1 MNSDQVKRNDFPAA
15 TDGYDRSSVD
25 AHLAAVA
32 AQLTAL
38 EARIASFEVERDA
51 LRRQTA
57 AQAEPAEVE
66 VISEAATPPGGNPLP
81 AGPAASEA
89 RTVTEES
96 AASGPGVA
104 TPQPPASPAEDEV
117 SARLIATKMTLDG
130 ADRETIRLRLADGYD
145 LEDLDALLDDVI
157 ERVG

>member
-1 MNSDQVKRNDFPAA
+1 MKRSDFPAA
-15 TDGYDRSSVD
+15 ADGYDRASVD

-57 AQAEPAEVE
+57 TQTEPTEAEVM
-66 VISEAATPPGGNPLP
+66 SEAATPPGGNPLP
-81 AGPAASEA
+81 AGPAVSERTTESETGEPASPGA
-89 RTVTEES
+89 
-96 AASGPGVA
+96 GVA

-117 SARLIATKMTLDG
+117 SARLIATKMTMDG
-130 ADRETIRLRLADGYD
+130 VDRETIRLRLADGYD

>member
-1 MNSDQVKRNDFPAA
+1 MDASDVTRTDFPRTA
-15 TDGYDRSSVD
+15 DGYDRASVD

-38 EARIASFEVERDA
+38 EARIASYEVEREA

-57 AQAEPAEVE
+57 DASPAEVE
-66 VISEAATPPGGNPLP
+66 VISEAATPPVGNRVPAEP
-81 AGPAASEA
+81 APAAAAGPTTTGEP
-89 RTVTEES
+89 R
-96 AASGPGVA
+96 
-104 TPQPPASPAEDEV
+104 PQPPSSHAEDEV

-145 LEDLDALLDDVI
+145 VDDLDALLDDVI

>member
-1 MNSDQVKRNDFPAA
+1 MKRNDFPIA
-15 TDGYDRSSVD
+15 DGGYDRASVD

-38 EARIASFEVERDA
+38 EARIASYEVEREA

-57 AQAEPAEVE
+57 DASPAEVE
-66 VISEAATPPGGNPLP
+66 VISEAATPPAGNRVP
-81 AGPAASEA
+81 EA
-89 RTVTEES
+89 KVE
-96 AASGPGVA
+96 
-104 TPQPPASPAEDEV
+104 PQPPSSPAEDEV

-145 LEDLDALLDDVI
+145 VDDLDALLDDVI

>member
-1 MNSDQVKRNDFPAA
+1 VDSEHVKRNDFPVSPE
-15 TDGYDRSSVD
+15 GYDRASVD

-38 EARIASFEVERDA
+38 EARIASYEVEREA
-51 LRRQTA
+51 LRRQA
-57 AQAEPAEVE
+57 VDASPAEVE
-66 VISEAATPPGGNPLP
+66 VISEAATPPAGNRVPEPEAVTP
-81 AGPAASEA
+81 AP
-89 RTVTEES
+89 VTKGE
-96 AASGPGVA
+96 
-104 TPQPPASPAEDEV
+104 PQPRPPSSPAEDEV

-130 ADRETIRLRLADGYD
+130 VDRETIRLRLADGYD